1 MKEKTTAVI
10 IALLIYGFAI
20 VGFSKFIIGFVNFLI
35 WLI

>member
-20 VGFSKFIIGFVNFLI
+20 VGFVKFLI

>member
-1 MKEKTTAVI
+1 MKEKTIAVI

-20 VGFSKFIIGFVNFLI
+20 VGFVKFLI